1 MEKKFRA
8 LRIFGTVYKVIGII
22 VLILTVV
29 GAAGTCIAGFAGGAV
44 VQQYA
49 EEYAGGGVA
58 TGLIGALVALG
69 TLIGGAIS
77 GLSLFAAGELI
88 YLLIGIEENTRAAT
102 SYLSRQTL

>member
-22 VLILTVV
+22 VLVLTVI
-29 GAAGTCIAGFAGGAV
+29 GAAGTCILGFAGGAMAE
-44 VQQYA
+44 QYA
-49 EEYAGGGVA
+49 DQLGSGIS
-58 TGLIGALVALG
+58 TGLIGALVAFG

-77 GLSLFAAGELI
+77 GLSLYAAGELI
-88 YLLIGIEENTRAAT
+88 YLFIGIEENTRASV